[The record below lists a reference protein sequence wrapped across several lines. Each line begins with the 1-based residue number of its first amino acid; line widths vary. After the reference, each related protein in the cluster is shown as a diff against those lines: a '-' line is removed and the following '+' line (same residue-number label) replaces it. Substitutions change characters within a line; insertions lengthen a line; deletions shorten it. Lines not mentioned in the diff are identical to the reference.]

1 MSFSNLGNIN
11 VGLSTYLLVG
21 AMLFCLGLYGVFAK
35 KNIIAVLMS
44 IELMLNAVN
53 INFVAFNRFLLTQ
66 KIGKAIINGQTVDIN
81 YLLTGHVAAL
91 FVIVVAAA
99 EVAVGLALVIAIYRN
114 RQTTNVDEFNW
125 LKW

>member
-1 MSFSNLGNIN
+1 MNLSNLSNLS

-21 AMLFCLGLYGVFAK
+21 AMLFCLGLYGVFARR
-35 KNIIAVLMS
+35 NIIAILMS

-53 INFVAFNRFLLTQ
+53 INFVAFNRFRWNE
-66 KIGKAIINGQTVDIN
+66 KIDVH
-81 YLLTGHVAAL
+81 YVLTGHVAAL

-99 EVAVGLALVIAIYRN
+99 EVAVGLALVIAVYRN
-114 RQTTNVDEFNW
+114 RQSTNVDEFNW

>member
-1 MSFSNLGNIN
+1 MNLSNLSNLS

-35 KNIIAVLMS
+35 RNIVAILMS

-53 INFVAFNRFLLTQ
+53 INFVAFNRFIWNE
-66 KIGKAIINGQTVDIN
+66 KIDVH
-81 YLLTGHVAAL
+81 YVLTGHVAAL

-99 EVAVGLALVIAIYRN
+99 EVAVGLALVITIYRN
-114 RQTTNVDEFNW
+114 RQSANVDEFNW

>member
-1 MSFSNLGNIN
+1 MNFLSYFSNLS

-21 AMLFCLGLYGVFAK
+21 AMLFCLGLYGVLSK
-35 KNIIAVLMS
+35 KNVIAILMS

-53 INFVAFNRFLLTQ
+53 INFVAFNRY
-66 KIGKAIINGQTVDIN
+66 IWNNAM
-81 YLLTGHVAAL
+81 LTGHVAAI
-91 FVIVVAAA
+91 FIIIVAAA
-99 EVAVGLALVIAIYRN
+99 EVAVGLALVITIYRN

>member
-1 MSFSNLGNIN
+1 MNLSNLS

-21 AMLFCLGLYGVFAK
+21 AMLFCLGLYGVLAK
-35 KNIIAVLMS
+35 RNIIALLMS

-53 INFVAFNRFLLTQ
+53 INFVAFNRFLWNQ
-66 KIGKAIINGQTVDIN
+66 KIDVH
-81 YLLTGHVAAL
+81 YLLTGHVAAI

-99 EVAVGLALVIAIYRN
+99 EVAVGLALIITIYRN
-114 RQTTNVDEFNW
+114 RRSTNVDELNW

>member
-1 MSFSNLGNIN
+1 MSLSNLSNLS

-35 KNIIAVLMS
+35 KNIVAILMS

-53 INFVAFNRFLLTQ
+53 INFVAFNRFMWDQ
-66 KIGKAIINGQTVDIN
+66 KIDVH
-81 YLLTGHVAAL
+81 YVLTGHVAAL

-114 RQTTNVDEFNW
+114 RQSTNVDEFNW

>member
-1 MSFSNLGNIN
+1 MNLSNIS

-35 KNIIAVLMS
+35 RNIIAILMS

-53 INFVAFNRFLLTQ
+53 INFVAFNRFRWYES
-66 KIGKAIINGQTVDIN
+66 D
-81 YLLTGHVAAL
+81 LTGHVAAI

-99 EVAVGLALVIAIYRN
+99 EVAVGLALVITIYRN

>member
-1 MSFSNLGNIN
+1 MNLTNLS

-21 AMLFCLGLYGVFAK
+21 AILFCLGLYGVLAK
-35 KNIIAVLMS
+35 RNIIGILMS

-53 INFVAFNRFLLTQ
+53 INFIAFNRF
-66 KIGKAIINGQTVDIN
+66 KWNEMIDIHSV
-81 YLLTGHVAAL
+81 LTGHVAAL
-91 FVIVVAAA
+91 FVIAVAAA

>member
-1 MSFSNLGNIN
+1 MIS

-35 KNIIAVLMS
+35 KNIIAILMS

-53 INFVAFNRFLLTQ
+53 INFVAFNRFIWNQ
-66 KIGKAIINGQTVDIN
+66 KFDAHYI
-81 YLLTGHVAAL
+81 LSGHIAAL

-99 EVAVGLALVIAIYRN
+99 EVAVGLALVITIYRN
-114 RQTTNVDEFNW
+114 RQSTSVDGFNW

>member
-1 MSFSNLGNIN
+1 MNIS

-21 AMLFCLGLYGVFAK
+21 AMLFCLGLYGVFVK
-35 KNIIAVLMS
+35 RNIIAVLMS

-53 INFVAFNRFLLTQ
+53 INFVAFSRFAPWANSGSNPL
-66 KIGKAIINGQTVDIN
+66 IGQ
-81 YLLTGHVAAL
+81 VAAI

-99 EVAVGLALVIAIYRN
+99 EIAVGLALVITVYRN
-114 RQTTNVDEFNW
+114 RRSTNVDEFNW

>member
-1 MSFSNLGNIN
+1 MNLSNLSNLS

-35 KNIIAVLMS
+35 RNIVAILMS

-53 INFVAFNRFLLTQ
+53 INFVAFNRFIWNQ
-66 KIGKAIINGQTVDIN
+66 KVGLN

-91 FVIVVAAA
+91 FIIVVAAA
-99 EVAVGLALVIAIYRN
+99 EVAVGLALVITIYRN
-114 RQTTNVDEFNW
+114 RQSANVDEFNW